1 MDCAGDERSGAL
13 LVAALARRLTIGR
26 REAGSYLSSSFGQG
40 RFDAPMAT
48 DVVLDRWPRDLS
60 SRHLTADE
68 GFQELS
74 GLVRGSAEKRQ
85 FGGHELA
92 NTTQGETG

>member
-1 MDCAGDERSGAL
+1 
-13 LVAALARRLTIGR
+13 
-26 REAGSYLSSSFGQG
+26 
-40 RFDAPMAT
+40 MAT